1 MTSNTLL
8 HRVPSAALVIALLA
22 AAGMKKGGRNGMLM
36 SLAGGALAAVAYMK
50 LKPAAGAR
58 GAFGSNHG
66 EWTVPEDRLRDDAK
80 AFGRTARRGQLE
92 DRAVI
97 TAARSD
103 QNHEERQ
110 THGALVYRGRCARR
124 RSAR

>member
-1 MTSNTLL
+1 MVHLFLVMDNQEMQRWTSVT
-8 HRVPSAALVIALLA
+8 AGALLA

-80 AFGRTARRGQLE
+80 AFGRTARRGQDIVNE
-92 DRAVI
+92 
-97 TAARSD
+97 AAEESFPASD
-103 QNHEERQ
+103 PPSFTPTTSIGSHDQR
-110 THGALVYRGRCARR
+110 
-124 RSAR
+124 